1 MDEIIVQP
9 PHAEEPRPLKYSM
22 HLRWNLLAIS
32 GCTIIASLLS
42 FLPGFPF
49 HVGFC
54 AVTLAS
60 SVMHL
65 AAFIWFSKVSRNRAV
80 LEAMVLINLA
90 LLGFVIHF
98 TGGIMSPFV
107 FFYFWV
113 LASAIIYGIEDRYS
127 TWFAI
132 VTYSAL
138 ILSEAYGFLDPWGIS
153 SRDVYA
159 SKPVTIILVAA
170 IVVFIMMTR
179 YVTGLV
185 LYNLRASLERENAEK
200 EGLLKKFSELN
211 ASAQIGVLAHRIAH
225 DLRGPISF
233 ISGYIQL
240 EMLKEKTAED
250 REALRDL
257 GTVVAN
263 MAEALRGITR
273 FGKADAAAIERLE
286 LADFLRTLLV
296 IVAFSPQA
304 KGIKFRRKYPD
315 SLAAHVNASKSDL
328 QQAYF
333 NLLKN
338 AVEAV
343 RDNAGEK
350 VIELSLRLDGKE
362 LEVTVADNG
371 PGIPEELLKNIFRRS
386 ITTKKDGTG
395 VGLTI
400 TRDLLT
406 RNNGTIELRNRPE
419 GGLCVATLL
428 PLAPPL

>member
-1 MDEIIVQP
+1 
-9 PHAEEPRPLKYSM
+9 
-22 HLRWNLLAIS
+22 
-32 GCTIIASLLS
+32 
-42 FLPGFPF
+42 
-49 HVGFC
+49 
-54 AVTLAS
+54 
-60 SVMHL
+60 MHL

-113 LASAIIYGIEDRYS
+113 LASAIIYGIEDRYG

-138 ILSEAYGFLDPWGIS
+138 TLSEAYGFLDPWGIS

-406 RNNGTIELRNRPE
+406 RNDGTIELRNRPE